1 MIALPSYICPEVWS
15 AFIEQRGAMKKIPFT
30 PGAQKLLVMKL
41 MRLHA
46 EGFDSNAL
54 LEQAAIAGW
63 RSIYPDDK
71 MRIKHAQAAVDPA
84 LAKIEADRKAAAP
97 MPESVRQK
105 LGLLRQGTL

>member
-1 MIALPSYICPEVWS
+1 MIALPSYICPEVWA
-15 AFIEQRGAMKKIPFT
+15 AFIEQRGAMRKVPFT
-30 PGAQKLLVMKL
+30 AGAQKLLVMKL

-71 MRIKHAQAAVDPA
+71 MRIKPAAPDVDPA
-84 LAKIEADRKAAAP
+84 LAKIANDRKAAAP
-97 MPESVRQK
+97 MPADVRQK
-105 LGLLRQGTL
+105 LGLLRKGTL

>member
-15 AFIEQRGAMKKIPFT
+15 AFIEQRGAMKKVPFT
-30 PGAQKLLVMKL
+30 QGAQKLLVMKL

-71 MRIKHAQAAVDPA
+71 MRIKPASPNIDPA
-84 LAKIEADRKAAAP
+84 LAKIANDRKAAAP
-97 MPESVRQK
+97 MPEHVRHK